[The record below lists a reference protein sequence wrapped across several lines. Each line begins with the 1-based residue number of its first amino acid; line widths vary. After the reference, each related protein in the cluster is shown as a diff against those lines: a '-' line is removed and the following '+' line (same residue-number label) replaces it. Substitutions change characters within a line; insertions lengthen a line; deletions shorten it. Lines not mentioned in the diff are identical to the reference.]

1 MSRSSVLLYSFYQH
15 LLSLYDVL
23 ETLLGTGV
31 TGVTRSNKIPCP
43 LCACIPVGETR
54 EAPSSVYKS
63 TGVEHVRQMLGIQRN
78 SMWPRG
84 RVHGVE
90 GKLSACL

>member
-15 LLSLYDVL
+15 LLSPYDVL

-31 TGVTRSNKIPCP
+31 TGATRTNTIPCP
-43 LCACIPVGETR
+43 LCAYIPVGETR
-54 EAPSSVYKS
+54 EALSGVYKS
-63 TGVEHVRQMLGIQRN
+63 TEVEDVRQMLRIWRN
-78 SMWPRG
+78 SMWPQG